1 MSLTQ
6 LNDCSIQH
14 PITLSAPHRFLCDC
28 FARLPAEDCSR
39 PVHLALQR
47 TGLARDYVVSYP
59 LLSEIDG
66 RKRAWIGLVKIKS
79 RRGFVLLPFQTLLAL
94 FAILAT
100 ASALSLAGEALGLDF
115 MKPDNSR
122 AQDRF
127 GDVAGNTRLYI
138 FWLAIVWFAGPAEE
152 LYFRGF
158 MIGKLR
164 EALGNS
170 TWASALSVLISA
182 LIFGLGHVYY
192 LGLRGLVTTG
202 GIAVT
207 LGVLY
212 ILHMRN
218 IWPLMIAHAAANTLT
233 FTVVYLQLQA

>member
-1 MSLTQ
+1 MTALFNTQSRFRPLIDFCAIIALGYLLKVVLDQFIWRYSGPVSLG
-6 LNDCSIQH
+6 IM
-14 PITLSAPHRFLCDC
+14 LSVIFFYLKSMG
-28 FARLPAEDCSR
+28 ESW
-39 PVHLALQR
+39 
-47 TGLARDYVVSYP
+47 
-59 LLSEIDG
+59 
-66 RKRAWIGLVKIKS
+66 AWIGLVKIKS

-100 ASALSLAGEALGLDF
+100 ASALSLAGEALGLEF
-115 MKPDNSR
+115 MKPNNSG
-122 AQDRF
+122 AQERF
-127 GDVAGNTRLYI
+127 GDVAGNAQLYV

-164 EALGNS
+164 EVLGDS
-170 TWASALSVLISA
+170 AWASALSVLIPA

-212 ILHMRN
+212 ILDKRN

-233 FTVVYLQLQA
+233 FTVVYLQLEA

>member
-1 MSLTQ
+1 MNTLLDNPSRFRPLFDFCAIVTLGYLLKVVLDQFIWRYSGPVSLG
-6 LNDCSIQH
+6 IM
-14 PITLSAPHRFLCDC
+14 LSVVFLYL
-28 FARLPAEDCSR
+28 RSMGESW
-39 PVHLALQR
+39 
-47 TGLARDYVVSYP
+47 S
-59 LLSEIDG
+59 
-66 RKRAWIGLVKIKS
+66 WIGLVAIRS
-79 RRGFVLLPFQTLLAL
+79 RKGLGLLPFQVLLAF

-100 ASALSLAGEALGLDF
+100 AASLSFAGEALGLEF
-115 MKPDNSR
+115 MKPDNSG

-127 GDVAGNTRLYI
+127 GDVAGNTQLFV
-138 FWLAIVWFAGPAEE
+138 FWLVIVWFAGPAEE

-164 EALGNS
+164 DILGDFS
-170 TWASALSVLISA
+170 FATALSVLIPA

-212 ILHMRN
+212 ILYKRN
-218 IWPLMIAHAAANTLT
+218 IWPLMVAHAAANTLT
-233 FTVVYLQLQA
+233 FTAVYLQLDA

>member
-1 MSLTQ
+1 MTALFNTQSRFRPLIDFCAIVALGYLLKIVLDQFIWRYSGPVSLG
-6 LNDCSIQH
+6 IM
-14 PITLSAPHRFLCDC
+14 LSVILFYLRSMG
-28 FARLPAEDCSR
+28 ESW
-39 PVHLALQR
+39 
-47 TGLARDYVVSYP
+47 
-59 LLSEIDG
+59 
-66 RKRAWIGLVKIKS
+66 AWIGLVKIKS

-138 FWLAIVWFAGPAEE
+138 FWLSIVWFAGPAEE

-170 TWASALSVLISA
+170 TWASALSVLIPA

-212 ILHMRN
+212 ILYKRN
-218 IWPLMIAHAAANTLT
+218 IWPLMIAHGAANTLT
-233 FTVVYLQLQA
+233 FTVVYLQLEA

>member
-1 MSLTQ
+1 MTALFNTQSRFRPLIDFCAIVALGYLLKIVLDQFIWRYSGPVSLG
-6 LNDCSIQH
+6 IM
-14 PITLSAPHRFLCDC
+14 LSVILFYLRSMG
-28 FARLPAEDCSR
+28 ESW
-39 PVHLALQR
+39 
-47 TGLARDYVVSYP
+47 
-59 LLSEIDG
+59 
-66 RKRAWIGLVKIKS
+66 AWIGLVKIKS

-170 TWASALSVLISA
+170 TWASALSVLIPA

-212 ILHMRN
+212 ILYKRN
-218 IWPLMIAHAAANTLT
+218 IWPLMIAHGAANTLT
-233 FTVVYLQLQA
+233 FTVVYLQLEA

>member
-1 MSLTQ
+1 M
-6 LNDCSIQH
+6 
-14 PITLSAPHRFLCDC
+14 ITLFATQSRF
-28 FARLPAEDCSR
+28 R
-39 PVHLALQR
+39 PLIDFCAIVALGYLLKIVLDQFMWR
-47 TGLARDYVVSYP
+47 YSGPVS
-59 LLSEIDG
+59 LGIMLSVIVFYLRSMGESWS
-66 RKRAWIGLVKIKS
+66 WIGLVEIKS
-79 RRGFVLLPFQTLLAL
+79 RKGWALLPFQVLLAF

-100 ASALSLAGEALGLDF
+100 GAALSSAGQALGLEF
-115 MKPDNSR
+115 MKPDNSG

-127 GDVAGNTRLYI
+127 GDVAGNTQLFV

-164 EALGNS
+164 EVLGKS
-170 TWASALSVLISA
+170 SFAIALSVLIPA

-212 ILHMRN
+212 ILYKRN
-218 IWPLMIAHAAANTLT
+218 IWPLLIAHAAANTLT
-233 FTVVYLQLQA
+233 FTVVYLQLDA

>member
-1 MSLTQ
+1 MTALFNTQSRFRPLIDFCAIVALGYLLKIVLDQFIWRYSGPVSLG
-6 LNDCSIQH
+6 IM
-14 PITLSAPHRFLCDC
+14 LSVIFFYLRSMG
-28 FARLPAEDCSR
+28 ENWS
-39 PVHLALQR
+39 
-47 TGLARDYVVSYP
+47 
-59 LLSEIDG
+59 
-66 RKRAWIGLVKIKS
+66 WIGLVKIKS
-79 RRGFVLLPFQTLLAL
+79 RKGFALLPFQALLAL

-100 ASALSLAGEALGLDF
+100 ASALSLAGEALGLDY

-170 TWASALSVLISA
+170 TWASALSVLVPA

-192 LGLRGLVTTG
+192 SGLRGLVTTG

-212 ILHMRN
+212 ILYKRN
-218 IWPLMIAHAAANTLT
+218 IWPLMIAHGAANTLT
-233 FTVVYLQLQA
+233 FTVVYLQLEA

>member
-1 MSLTQ
+1 
-6 LNDCSIQH
+6 
-14 PITLSAPHRFLCDC
+14 
-28 FARLPAEDCSR
+28 
-39 PVHLALQR
+39 
-47 TGLARDYVVSYP
+47 
-59 LLSEIDG
+59 
-66 RKRAWIGLVKIKS
+66 
-79 RRGFVLLPFQTLLAL
+79 
-94 FAILAT
+94 
-100 ASALSLAGEALGLDF
+100 
-115 MKPDNSR
+115 
-122 AQDRF
+122 
-127 GDVAGNTRLYI
+127 
-138 FWLAIVWFAGPAEE
+138 
-152 LYFRGF
+152 